1 MRLKFRVTKIDDDM
15 FFLKK
20 GNIFYFDLAEE
31 RIYSEDLKQYMP
43 VEMALKLGLDGVRV
57 E

>member
-1 MRLKFRVTKIDDDM
+1 MRLKFRVTKMDNEM
-15 FFLKK
+15 FFLKR

-31 RIYSEDLKQYMP
+31 RIYSEDLREYMP
-43 VEMALKLGLDGVRV
+43 VETALKLGLDGERV